1 MTGKEMNMKINTLL
15 FTTSF
20 FPVAVFKTIARIGAA
35 DLAQARLATAVGFVL
50 AVTQFILAQKFI
62 GHTSYLERAF
72 LGYLAIGAA
81 WVYLTPTHISGVF
94 VNYSTAILYFVL
106 FLTTLLPQLFGYDPF
121 TYIIAKQWQPE
132 AVWSTPQF
140 RTINLHI
147 TYFFS
152 GLFFLAFLSC
162 LLGQGKPIFAIVIP
176 LILIIGI
183 GIPFSRRYPAYYIKN
198 SMTATV
204 ADPATFPKTAQ
215 ELINRMPTSFDAAAA
230 GDLKADIQ
238 FRLSGEAPCT
248 MFLSISDGKCVAHK
262 GEAES
267 PALTII
273 APADIWM
280 KMSRGE
286 INRPKAL
293 MDGLYTVEGDTN
305 LLIRMAELFQPPPA
319 KK

>member
-1 MTGKEMNMKINTLL
+1 MKINTLL
-15 FTTSF
+15 FITSF
-20 FPVAVFKTIARIGAA
+20 FPVAVFKTIARVGAA
-35 DLAQARLATAVGFVL
+35 DLTQAKLATAVGFVL
-50 AVTQFILAQKFI
+50 AVAQFILAQKFI

-72 LGYLAIGAA
+72 GGYLAIGTA

-132 AVWSTPQF
+132 AVWGTPQF

-162 LLGQGKPIFAIVIP
+162 VLGQGKPIFAIVIP
-176 LILIIGI
+176 LILIIGV
-183 GIPFSRRYPAYYIKN
+183 GIPFSRKYPTYYIKN

-215 ELINRMPTSFDAAAA
+215 ELINRMPISFDASAA

-238 FRLSGEAPCT
+238 FRLSGESPCT
-248 MFLSISDGKCVAHK
+248 MFLSIADGKCMAHE

-267 PALTII
+267 PVLTII

-305 LLIRMAELFQPPPA
+305 LLIKMAELFQPSPA